1 MDPSWRPA
9 ATPRGLAARA
19 ATLRA
24 IREFFAQRGVM
35 EVETPLLG
43 HAAVPD
49 EATRPLGCGGM
60 FLSTSPEPAM
70 KRLLATGCGPIYQ
83 ITRAFRD
90 EELGSLHNP
99 EFTMLEWYRP
109 GWNWEALAREAVEL
123 MQTVLGPG
131 PVHEFTYAQLFRNW
145 AGVDAYNDPEARLAA
160 MLEGPVPSG
169 LDRWGLLDLLLV
181 QRVEPVLR
189 TLDGVVMVTRF
200 PAERAAM
207 AVIDP
212 GPPPTAR
219 RFELYAR
226 GVELVNGYQEL
237 TDWQEQAAR
246 FEHANR
252 RLEAEGRSP
261 LPVDRNFLAA
271 LRAGLPECAGAALG
285 VDRLVMLSV
294 GATSLGEVLAFPFDR
309 A

>member
-1 MDPSWRPA
+1 MDAWRPA

-24 IREFFAQRGVM
+24 IREFFAGRGVM

-49 EATRPLGCGGM
+49 EAIRPMGCGGSY
-60 FLSTSPEPAM
+60 LSTSPEPAM
-70 KRLLATGCGPIYQ
+70 KRLLAAGCGAIYQ

-90 EELGSLHNP
+90 EELGALHNP

-109 GWNWEALAREAVEL
+109 GWTWERLVQEAVEL
-123 MQTVLGPG
+123 VQAVLGPG
-131 PVHEFTYAQLFRNW
+131 PVHAFTYAQLLQKF
-145 AGVDAYNDPEARLAA
+145 AGVDAHDDPEARLVA
-160 MLEGPVPSG
+160 MLEGPEPSG

-181 QRVEPVLR
+181 QRVEPKLR
-189 TLDGVVMVTRF
+189 TLDGVVVVTRF

-219 RFELYAR
+219 RFELYVR

-237 TDWQEQAAR
+237 TDCQEQAAR
-246 FEHANR
+246 FERANR
-252 RLEAEGRSP
+252 RLEEEGRPS
-261 LPVDRNFLAA
+261 LPVDRHFLAA

-285 VDRLVMLSV
+285 VDRLVMLAV
-294 GATSLGEVLAFPFDR
+294 GADTLGEVLAFPFDR